1 MTPYIAFLVR
11 VDELSNSTIQPL
23 RQLRI
28 HPDDLD
34 ALYMDKRAA
43 QNLVIT
49 PLGDTVINNVRLIVD
64 KSANRL
70 EITK

>member
-1 MTPYIAFLVR
+1 MTPYVAFLDR
-11 VDELSNSTIQPL
+11 VAELSNFTIQPL

-28 HPDDLD
+28 HPDDFD
-34 ALYMDKRAA
+34 ALRADKRAA

-64 KSANRL
+64 KNANRL
-70 EITK
+70 DISK